1 MRLNKKST
9 VRRTVDA
16 FMIILLFFIFIAAG
30 VVAAYFYDEF
40 NNARSYKEKE
50 FTKTQLLISDTQN
63 KIQDLF
69 EGDPT
74 AYKSLSDYEEL
85 AKNSLEFVGNRP
97 FYANLQEFYSQ
108 LKVFNNT
115 VKQENITR
123 LLSNKQNYAEQFKQ
137 IRNLSVGEVDAQGD
151 VSVEGLLSLSAL
163 TNIPESFKRLA
174 ILSATMPDNLNL
186 LFYGNK
192 HALLTFQNE
201 IQNFNKQILIVNDVV
216 KPNEN
221 IELRFAGE
229 VQVRNILTLS
239 ANLTELY
246 DDSKALSESYIQK
259 DNLIKTSHTLS
270 SILKLKLKSGTI
282 NDVDSLETPFGDVKP
297 SIIEILAGISLLVLV
312 YGLFNIFRFGRT
324 GAKIDQKI
332 LAQNERNE
340 ESILGLLDVMT
351 DLASGDLRVQAKVTD
366 DITGTIADSFNYT
379 VEELRGLVGTV
390 KSSSTKVTSALI
402 STSEVTDKL
411 AEASYA
417 QAVQIKNASNV
428 IAQMNQAMIDVA
440 SQTLASAEIALN
452 STDAARSGA
461 ERVRMTIAGMDQI
474 REHIQDTSKRI
485 KLLGESSQEIGDI
498 VELIDDISDQ
508 THLLGLNASIQA
520 SAAGEAGKGFAL
532 VADQIQRLSERTG
545 NATKR
550 VEDLVKKIQSDTN
563 EAITA
568 MEKSTSE
575 VVNGATLAERAGESL
590 NEIESVSVRLATL
603 IKNVSSA
610 SREVADLGEQ
620 ANKNMETIRE
630 LTEQNVESTAITTH
644 SVEQLKELASE
655 LRQSVSG
662 FIIP

>member
-30 VVAAYFYDEF
+30 VGAAYFYDEF